1 MLTDDEKYIF
11 SEKRTIEEV
20 QSYTRTNAA
29 DIIAIGFDMKKT
41 FIFSDY
47 DYMGGAFYRNIT
59 RISKHVTLNV
69 ARAVFGFNDSSCIGK
84 VHFGAVQGASSF
96 ASSFPHIFGTDESKT
111 TQIPCLIPC
120 AIDQDP
126 YFRLTRD
133 VASRLHFAKPS
144 LIHSRFLDAL
154 QGPGTKMSASIET
167 SAIFMKDTPKQI
179 KTKIN
184 KYAFSGGQV
193 SETEHREKGGNTDV
207 DVAYQYLTF
216 FMEDDAELEK
226 LKIAYE
232 KGELLTGELKALC
245 IAELEKYVTGF
256 QERRAVVTEE
266 IIDQYMKARPL
277 EWNANPTPIRA
288 APVEGS
294 DGTAAAGLADGTKL
308 TKNQEKKLAK
318 DKQIAEKKAAK
329 EKEKQQK

>member
-1 MLTDDEKYIF
+1 MA
-11 SEKRTIEEV
+11 
-20 QSYTRTNAA
+20 YTRTNAA
-29 DIIAIGFDMKKT
+29 DIISVGFDPKKT

-59 RISKHVTLNV
+59 RMSKHITLNV

-84 VHFGAVQGASSF
+84 VHFGSVQGASSF

-111 TQIPCLIPC
+111 NLIPCLIPC

-133 VASRLHFAKPS
+133 VASRLKFAKPS
-144 LIHSRFLDAL
+144 LIHARFLDAL

-193 SETEHREKGGNTDV
+193 SEAEHREKGGNTDV

-216 FMEDDAELEK
+216 FLEDDDELERI
-226 LKIAYE
+226 KIAYQ
-232 KGELLTGELKALC
+232 KGEMLTGELKALC
-245 IAELEKYVTGF
+245 IAEVEKYVTAF
-256 QERRAVVTEE
+256 QERRALVTEE
-266 IIDQYMKARPL
+266 VIDEYMKVRPL
-277 EWNANPTPIRA
+277 EWTGNPNPIKA
-288 APVEGS
+288 APAEGS
-294 DGTAAAGLADGTKL
+294 ESTAGPVDGAPKL

-318 DKQIAEKKAAK
+318 EKLIAEKKAAK
-329 EKEKQQK
+329 EREKHEQQK